1 MTQGEK
7 IDKIYDNL
15 NIVVVNQ
22 AVASEKMETMNEHL
36 TKINGKVQ
44 KHGEQIVD
52 LEKTSVSKSWMKR
65 LGAFILGIP
74 AVTWAILQ
82 VIQHFRA

>member
-22 AVASEKMETMNEHL
+22 AVASQKIDNMNEHL

-44 KHGEQIVD
+44 KHGEQIID
-52 LEKTSVSKSWMKR
+52 LEKTSVKKSWMKK

-82 VIQHFRA
+82 VIQHIKG